1 MRKKKVL
8 IFGGKG
14 FVGSHLKGER
24 SLARVYSLDDILA
37 EIAKKKPD
45 VMINC
50 IGYTGKENT
59 DNCEAFSD
67 YALNANSFLP
77 VLFAEAAIRT
87 GVKLVHVSSGCM
99 FKTADF
105 IGEDE
110 IPDFYDLFYSRT
122 KIYGEAA
129 LYGIAGYGKANI
141 LIVRPRIPFFDG
153 TNPRD
158 ILYKIQRFKKVIDYA
173 NSMTYLPD
181 FGRAVDHLIKK
192 GATGIYNIV
201 NPGPVRYK
209 TILRE
214 CFGKRVVE
222 MRHTDLNLIRTNVTL
237 SCSKLI
243 ESGFR
248 PMDTMDAI
256 KHGLRGAK

>member
-59 DNCEAFSD
+59 DDCEAFSD

-99 FKTADF
+99 FKTETLVE
-105 IGEDE
+105 EDV
-110 IPDFYDLFYSRT
+110 IPNFYDLFYSRT

-153 TNPRD
+153 THPRD
-158 ILYKIQRFKKVIDYA
+158 ILYKIQRFKKVIDYP

-192 GATGIYNIV
+192 DATGIYNIV
-201 NPGPVRYK
+201 NPGVVTYAK
-209 TILRE
+209 ILKE
-214 CFGKRVVE
+214 CFGKKAVE
-222 MRHTDLNLIRTNVTL
+222 MKYTDLKTARTNLTL
-237 SCSKLI
+237 SCYKLI
-243 ESGFR
+243 ESGFK
-248 PMDTMDAI
+248 PMNTLDAI
-256 KHGLRGAK
+256 KEGLRGRK